1 MKRVATIVFSAA
13 MLVALASSAFAALRV
28 PQIAVQG
35 GTLQGYLNS
44 QGESINVLTDQNAV
58 QSWSTTVSNNST
70 FSLQIE
76 LAGNA
81 ASNSI
86 GIYNAAAGV
95 PALYQ
100 VFPGAAATGWFAT
113 ASFRNFPT
121 RVVVNLFD
129 ANAALQGTTTYLGAD
144 RTNFGYYLSGP
155 GGTFYTQD
163 VRNAGSAAQAL
174 TYAGNLE
181 STEATVTA
189 SDTAQAAVHVNATLT
204 ATASGVAKIVY
215 SGDAAVT
222 PNTSGVASITQAG

>member
-86 GIYNAAAGV
+86 GIYNAAAPA

-129 ANAALQGTTTYLGAD
+129 GSAANVGTVTYLGAD
-144 RTNFGYYLSGP
+144 RSNFGYYLQGP
-155 GGTFYTQD
+155 GGLFYSQD

-174 TYAGNLE
+174 TYAGNGFNSGSWWLAWEDSPTASADNDYDDAVLFLE
-181 STEATVTA
+181 S
-189 SDTAQAAVHVNATLT
+189 VNP
-204 ATASGVAKIVY
+204 
-215 SGDAAVT
+215 T
-222 PNTSGVASITQAG
+222 PVSTTTWGQLKTRIR